1 MSMGRLVDI
10 ANAANYSDEIVEKIA
25 NFTRNPEFNEYLSM
39 PYEEVFQHDRD
50 TSEFIT
56 APAFRLKDPHCSFIQ
71 SFIKADIISVD
82 KLFQVMSDMFSR
94 RVRANSSTI
103 ARCKMDGLRED
114 YDAYIHNPSV
124 IDEEDE
130 SLRSLLGMFQLQL
143 YRRDG
148 RDVLFYL
155 YKDGTDVWKHNP
167 LCVMIQSA
175 IRKLGLFENSDF
187 ILGFPGIKR
196 HVDQHNID
204 DLYLAKMMEVQT
216 SLDVK
221 KTDKLY
227 QDFNVIFRFLIVACM
242 KAFEHFRERDNIDD
256 KTYNTLIA
264 LIDLSAVLIGVP
276 FFAHYFTA
284 QMKCLHDGIVFNPRD
299 ELVHQALMTS
309 EGFTPLMDI
318 IDIAGFDLPLA
329 EGEGRLLYPADGKW
343 VTDAIL
349 GRINHLTDFID
360 QHSDVVFNILADASK
375 AKAIEMLSISVDHY
389 LHLMAGV
396 IAYLEPQKEYMIQ
409 TYSQFMPIYL
419 LARLLGLA
427 EVAEF
432 ESISQVFSIDH
443 LSAEDRAFHD
453 LMISAFDVNK
463 DVLYAHFG
471 QYILNVKG
479 SSEIGYEVIGTLTHK
494 ISDLSK
500 GNTKSYLEAL
510 KEESGEAVLE
520 GDAERIAE
528 IAAQIKS
535 LKGLQTELFDALIS
549 HFNFRGEELEALKQ
563 KLIALT
569 VLPEGVMEQ
578 VEARNHD
585 QDEAE
590 PGKRDDEMER
600 LHTELDTVRQE
611 VERLKAENSSL
622 NVALSHAT
630 QPTVKTS
637 GDDETAFSD
646 LASRL
651 LQSEPT
657 MMDVIEYLEI
667 KYPHV
672 VVLDSAWESA
682 KTCAYRNLRKAS
694 EMFNRLCGTYFE
706 QVTSGMPD
714 TKARAILGTAYRA
727 NESDTTKSIE
737 RLRRMREFKMPN
749 GEIKFFEK
757 HITLGVRRNGELCI
771 QLYFLIENGCLYI
784 GYVGEHLPTSSS

>member
-1 MSMGRLVDI
+1 MGRLVDI
-10 ANAANYSDEIVEKIA
+10 VNAANYSDEIVEKIA

-56 APAFRLKDPHCSFIQ
+56 APAFRLKDSHCSFIQ

-94 RVRANSSTI
+94 RVRANSSIIT
-103 ARCKMDGLRED
+103 RCKMDGLRED

-256 KTYNTLIA
+256 KTYNALIA

-276 FFAHYFTA
+276 FFAHYFIA
-284 QMKCLHDGIVFNPRD
+284 QIKCVHGGIVFNPRD
-299 ELVHQALMTS
+299 ALVHQALMT
-309 EGFTPLMDI
+309 EQGYTPLMDI
-318 IDIAGFDLPLA
+318 IDIAGFDIPLT
-329 EGEGRLLYPADGKW
+329 EHEGRLLYPANGKW

-360 QHSDVVFNILADASK
+360 QYSHVVFDILAEASK
-375 AKAIEMLSISVDHY
+375 VKAVEMLSISVDHY
-389 LHLMAGV
+389 LNLMKGV
-396 IAYLEPQKEYMIQ
+396 TPYLKPQKEYLIQ

-443 LSAEDRAFHD
+443 LSTEDRAFHD

-479 SSEIGYEVIGTLTHK
+479 SSEVGYEVIGTLTHK

-520 GDAERIAE
+520 GDAERIAD
-528 IAAQIKS
+528 IAVQIKS

-569 VLPEGVMEQ
+569 VLPEDLTEQ
-578 VEARNHD
+578 IEAHNHD

-590 PGKRDDEMER
+590 PGKSDDEMER
-600 LHTELDTVRQE
+600 LYTELDTVRQE

-622 NVALSHAT
+622 NVALSHAA
-630 QPTVKTS
+630 QPTVKAS
-637 GDDETAFSD
+637 GDDEAAFSD

-672 VVLDSAWESA
+672 VVLDSARVSA
-682 KTCAYRNLRKAS
+682 KGCVFKNIKKAFRLFDTLCGEYFEAIQSGQPDTTARNL
-694 EMFNRLCGTYFE
+694 
-706 QVTSGMPD
+706 
-714 TKARAILGTAYRA
+714 LGSAYRA
-727 NESDTTKSIE
+727 NESETTLSNVKMRQE
-737 RLRRMREFKMPN
+737 REFRMPD
-749 GEIKFFEK
+749 GSTRLFEK
-757 HITLGVRRNGELCI
+757 HLTLGVRRSEQLCM
-771 QLYFLIENGCLYI
+771 QLYFEIEGEVLYI
-784 GYVGEHLPTSSS
+784 AYVGGHLTTSST